1 MADVKSAR
9 EPVNLVHQEAIHAET
24 VKKETR
30 NQRMF
35 TEYTVNPH
43 RKAALLAGKP
53 NVASTGTTTTPSKA
67 MLSTIKQGT
76 RVPKAKYSFPQT
88 TSQEYGWDIESD
100 DLKPDSEL
108 LHRPRGT
115 TEITRFM
122 ASYWKQK
129 EQEKLGGSQGNQQ
142 QKS

>member
-100 DLKPDSEL
+100 VSCMRQNASDSSARRLTL
-108 LHRPRGT
+108 LPTGAGPEAR
-115 TEITRFM
+115 
-122 ASYWKQK
+122 
-129 EQEKLGGSQGNQQ
+129 
-142 QKS
+142 